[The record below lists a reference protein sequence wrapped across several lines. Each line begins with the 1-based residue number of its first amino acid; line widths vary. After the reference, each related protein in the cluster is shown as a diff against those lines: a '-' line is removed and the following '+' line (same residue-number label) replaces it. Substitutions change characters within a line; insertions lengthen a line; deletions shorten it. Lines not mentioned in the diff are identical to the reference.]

1 MEGIISFI
9 CTIIIMVILF
19 SLIGPIIIYFL
30 PIIVLILLFRYLFM
44 PKRTTHTYYYDSTQD
59 TNTTSKPKHDA
70 IDVEYT
76 ERDEDDE
83 A

>member
-1 MEGIISFI
+1 MEGIISLI
-9 CTIIIMVILF
+9 CTIIIMIILF

-30 PIIVLILLFRYLFM
+30 PVIVLILLFRYLFM
-44 PKRTTHTYYYDSTQD
+44 PRRTTHTYYYDSNQD
-59 TNTTSKPKHDA
+59 AHQTTKPKHDA

-76 ERDEDDE
+76 EHEDDE